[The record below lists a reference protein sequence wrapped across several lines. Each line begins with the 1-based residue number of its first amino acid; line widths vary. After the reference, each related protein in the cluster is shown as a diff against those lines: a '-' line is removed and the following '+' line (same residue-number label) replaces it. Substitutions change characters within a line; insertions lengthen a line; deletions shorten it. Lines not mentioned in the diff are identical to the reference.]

1 MRRKDDLVQIA
12 QVMFWYHTIRVA
24 LGKSSAYAV
33 EKAVEPEAF
42 SMRTGAGSCN
52 NKWRGYK
59 RGEHLPQR
67 HSQVLAERVVP
78 GSSALLQHPI
88 WKIGRLPNVVCI
100 SDLASGLLGE
110 LAPDLQPVF
119 FRFDSTSNQIVRR
132 GVSSRKLNMLRQRA
146 DLDALAALSV
156 FLREAAEGRRY
167 KLSMQV
173 ADTLYRTL
181 FHCAISKNE
190 ALQTALPYI
199 FKMLVHRVFTFAAD
213 RRRRWCFDGVDCL
226 QLFRTIQYVCRAN
239 EVHERPTSRINLL
252 IDYACLCKP
261 IGIAS
266 FRPPLRPL
274 NSDARNGSD
283 DESWYERIEWW
294 KHLIAKTHGADS

>member
-1 MRRKDDLVQIA
+1 
-12 QVMFWYHTIRVA
+12 
-24 LGKSSAYAV
+24 
-33 EKAVEPEAF
+33 
-42 SMRTGAGSCN
+42 MRTGAGSCN

-88 WKIGRLPNVVCI
+88 WKIGRLPKEVCI
-100 SDLASGLLGE
+100 SDLASGLLAE
-110 LAPDLQPVF
+110 LAPDLQPAF
-119 FRFDSTSNQIVRR
+119 FRFDSTRNRLVRR
-132 GVSSRKLNMLRQRA
+132 GISSRKLNLLRQRA

-156 FLREAAEGRRY
+156 FLREAAEERRY
-167 KLSMQV
+167 KLSMQI

-190 ALQTALPYI
+190 VLQTALPYI
-199 FKMLVHRVFTFAAD
+199 FKMLVHRVFTFARD
-213 RRRRWCFDGVDCL
+213 RRWRWCFDGVDCL

-239 EVHERPTSRINLL
+239 KVHERPTSRIDVLV
-252 IDYACLCKP
+252 DVACLCKP

-274 NSDARNGSD
+274 NSDAWSGSD
-283 DESWYERIEWW
+283 EMSWRQRIKGWQR
-294 KHLIAKTHGADS
+294 LITEASRS